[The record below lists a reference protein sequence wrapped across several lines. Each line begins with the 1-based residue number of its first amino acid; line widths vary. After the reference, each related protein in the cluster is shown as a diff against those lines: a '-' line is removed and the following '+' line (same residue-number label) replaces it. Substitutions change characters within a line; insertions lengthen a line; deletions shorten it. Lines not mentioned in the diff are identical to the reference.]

1 MKHISESIP
10 EFKVIKPDKDYDEEK
25 CIICG
30 TVVKFYENEYKK
42 PCEYCGT
49 WVSEKKRQ
57 VNMQNK
63 KIDCWICL
71 DKGVV
76 EYPLQKEGRMYKYV
90 ARCSCPKGM
99 SWPGT
104 IPLLE
109 QCQHAP
115 KPEFIELQNR
125 KTYNQLWP
133 VR

>member
-1 MKHISESIP
+1 MKKMH
-10 EFKVIKPDKDYDEEK
+10 
-25 CIICG
+25 ICG
-30 TVVKFYENEYKK
+30 TIVKFYENEHAFASTM
-42 PCEYCGT
+42 T
-49 WVSEKKRQ
+49 WVFERKRP
-57 VNMQNK
+57 VKMQSK
-63 KIDCWICL
+63 KIGCWICL

-76 EYPLQKEGRMYKYV
+76 EYPLQKDGRMYKYV

-125 KTYNQLWP
+125 R
-133 VR
+133 VRTGYRS